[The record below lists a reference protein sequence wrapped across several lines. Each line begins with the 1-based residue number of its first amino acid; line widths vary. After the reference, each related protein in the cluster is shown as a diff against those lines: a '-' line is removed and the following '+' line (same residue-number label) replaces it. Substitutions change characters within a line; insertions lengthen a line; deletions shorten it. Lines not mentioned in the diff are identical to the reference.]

1 MKKAFFV
8 LVLTNLMFGA
18 LAQHKVIPPP
28 PAKQAKKQVVP
39 KVAPP
44 VKKIKDKKVVTPAST
59 LFTRIPDVLR
69 YDSVLYWTDRAI
81 VTRFSYTTDVVIAM
95 RTRDCQADYAF
106 RKHGNLLKKIP
117 LPINNRHFEITK
129 LTPGF
134 DSNHNDQIEI
144 ECKIWSNFGK
154 DVEEH
159 TYTYNMSTSKI
170 TEVKK

>member
-1 MKKAFFV
+1 MKK
-8 LVLTNLMFGA
+8 LVLFITLA
-18 LAQHKVIPPP
+18 LVCIELFAQHKVIPPP

-44 VKKIKDKKVVTPAST
+44 VKNTKDKKVVTPPST
-59 LFTRIPDVLR
+59 SFTRIPDVLR
-69 YDSVLYWTDRAI
+69 YDSVLYWTDRAL
-81 VTRFSYTTDVVIAM
+81 VARFPYTTDVVIAM

-117 LPINNRHFEITK
+117 LPINNRHFEITQ

-134 DSNHNDQIEI
+134 DSHKNDQIEI

-159 TYTYNMSTSKI
+159 TYVYNMSTSKI
-170 TEVKK
+170 TEIKK